1 MVIDNNL
8 GGSVIILE
16 TLLSKMTLKE
26 KVGQILQ
33 IGFNGKTVTPEIKGM
48 IEDYHVGGIIYFQR
62 NIYSL
67 KQAANLSNELQ
78 MLSVN
83 QELGLPLIISND
95 QEGGIVNR
103 LTGAGGTHFPGNMV
117 LGATRDAVL
126 SRKMGRA
133 IAQELKVVGI
143 NMNLAPVLDVNT
155 NMSNPVIG
163 VRSFG
168 EDPLLVAKLGEAF
181 IIGMQLEG
189 IIACGKHFP
198 GHGDTTI
205 DSHLELPIVKYEKER
220 LKKVELYPFIQAI
233 KAGVDSI
240 MTAHICFPAIEPK
253 KGVPATLS
261 YNVLT
266 GLLREELGYNGLI
279 ITDCMEMNAIV
290 STFGTIEG
298 SVMAIEAG
306 SDMVLISHTLD
317 KQKAA
322 IEEVIKAV
330 KAGRITEER
339 INQSVIRILKL
350 KEKRIGLNRMFNTDY
365 KGINKKEGEEIAYQI
380 AKKGVTLVKNDK
392 NLIPIKKGKK
402 IVVFDFAIVH
412 QTTLVENNKGYR
424 NSFAHYLSEQGIQ
437 FEYFSL
443 PDKCA
448 KLPLL
453 EGNNQVIVIVCIYDA
468 VHNPQQVEIVKKLQ
482 IKGELFIALAIRNPY
497 DLNLFPEISTYLTT
511 YDYSPANLKVASE
524 IITGKYVAQ
533 GILPITLTI

>member
-1 MVIDNNL
+1 
-8 GGSVIILE
+8 
-16 TLLSKMTLKE
+16 
-26 KVGQILQ
+26 
-33 IGFNGKTVTPEIKGM
+33 
-48 IEDYHVGGIIYFQR
+48 
-62 NIYSL
+62 
-67 KQAANLSNELQ
+67 
-78 MLSVN
+78 
-83 QELGLPLIISND
+83 
-95 QEGGIVNR
+95 
-103 LTGAGGTHFPGNMV
+103 
-117 LGATRDAVL
+117 
-126 SRKMGRA
+126 
-133 IAQELKVVGI
+133 
-143 NMNLAPVLDVNT
+143 LAPVLDVN
-155 NMSNPVIG
+155 NNPSNPVIG

-168 EDPLLVAKLGEAF
+168 EDPLLVAELGEAF
-181 IIGMQLEG
+181 ISGMQSEG

-198 GHGDTTI
+198 GHGDTNI
-205 DSHLELPIVKYEKER
+205 DSHLGLPVVDHDKER
-220 LKKVELYPFIQAI
+220 LERVELYPFIQAI

-253 KGVPATLS
+253 RGVPATLS

-279 ITDCMEMNAIV
+279 ITDCMEMNAIA

-380 AKKGVTLVKNDK
+380 AKKGVTLVKDDK

-402 IVVFDFAIVH
+402 IVVLDFAIVH
-412 QTTLVENNKGYR
+412 QTTLVENDKGYR

-437 FEYFSL
+437 VEYFSL

-448 KLPLL
+448 ELPLL
-453 EGNNQVIVIVCIYDA
+453 EGNYQVIVCTYDA
-468 VHNPQQVEIVKKLQ
+468 VHNPQQVKMVKKLQ
-482 IKGELFIALAIRNPY
+482 TKGELPIALAIRNPY

-524 IITGKYVAQ
+524 IIAGKYEAQ